1 MSIAANL
8 FKSQLPNVCNIWH
21 HVPFDHDQGHLT
33 ISLNAITRTTAF
45 KLISVI
51 SAEE

>member
-1 MSIAANL
+1 ML
-8 FKSQLPNVCNIWH
+8 KSQLPTVRNIWH
-21 HVPFDHDQGHLT
+21 HVPFDRDQGHPT

-45 KLISVI
+45 KLISII